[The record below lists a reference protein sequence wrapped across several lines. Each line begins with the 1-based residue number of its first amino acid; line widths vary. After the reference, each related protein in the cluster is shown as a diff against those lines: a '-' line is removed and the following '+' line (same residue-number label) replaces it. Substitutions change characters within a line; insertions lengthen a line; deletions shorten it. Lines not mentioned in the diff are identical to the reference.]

1 MQVALGEPVPV
12 DGLIPCEKI
21 GWRLMFQLPT
31 SARRVVSVAGLD
43 RLTGLAGVSSVFLNR
58 SPGDSVDWHV
68 GTGHYV
74 YEVTGVS
81 TSHDELLHVNRFLHE
96 EVSVV
101 YE

>member
-1 MQVALGEPVPV
+1 MLV
-12 DGLIPCEKI
+12 DGLIPCAKV

-31 SARRVVSVAGLD
+31 SARRVVGVEGLD
-43 RLTGLAGVSSVFLNR
+43 RLAGLAGVSSVFLNR
-58 SPGDSVDWHV
+58 LPGDSVDWRV

-81 TSHDELLHVNRFLHE
+81 ASHDDLLEVNRFLHE
-96 EVSVV
+96 EVSVA